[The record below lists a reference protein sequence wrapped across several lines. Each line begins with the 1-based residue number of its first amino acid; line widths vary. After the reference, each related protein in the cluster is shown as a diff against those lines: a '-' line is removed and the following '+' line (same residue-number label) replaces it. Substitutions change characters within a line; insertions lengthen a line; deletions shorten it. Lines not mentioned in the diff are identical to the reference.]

1 LSSANADNWAVAR
14 NALSGYGAWIV
25 NLTIGLLTT
34 PVLLHAL
41 GVEAFGAWTVAL
53 ATAGYVGTVELGLG
67 IATVRRLAAGLATRD
82 VSEASTV
89 ASSARVTYW
98 ALASVGTV
106 VLGGLVLLPGLF
118 KGTTDVSSAELR
130 LTVFIL
136 GIGYLA
142 TLATSVYSAIAI
154 GAGRVDL
161 STVVGTI
168 FRLAT
173 AAAQVIVVLAFDSLT
188 LLAIATAAGT
198 VLGMVAVR
206 TMSRRVF
213 AEIEV
218 RISLARRTVCRE
230 LVSSGWRNAMI
241 GITSAVAIQSDVL
254 VVGFLLGASE
264 AAAYGIAVRGS
275 VMVGDLAFRATDV
288 LVPTFAHTSTVEDH
302 ERSVAA
308 LHESAFI
315 ARAILIPAFIA
326 FLFFGNQ
333 LLDVWLGH
341 APGHAK
347 TVLVLLVACA
357 IVAAPGHSCL
367 VLLTG
372 MNRLRFL
379 IVGLSI
385 AAVGNLGL
393 SVLLTW
399 KIGIVGPA
407 LGSLVAFVVFNLTVL
422 PRHVAAMLGVSSLR
436 LAAAGVRDLAVPAVS
451 AALVGLSARL
461 ILDWST
467 PHEGL
472 LGSLVIGTVYLAVL
486 TLVLPRARRERY
498 RRVLGGVARAGFS

>member
-1 LSSANADNWAVAR
+1 MNSANADNWAVAR

-41 GVEAFGAWTVAL
+41 GIEAFGAWTVAL
-53 ATAGYVGTVELGLG
+53 ATAGYIGMVELGLG
-67 IATVRRLAAGLATRD
+67 IATVRRLAAALATGD

-89 ASSARVTYW
+89 AASARATYW
-98 ALASVGTV
+98 ALAAIGTFG
-106 VLGGLVLLPGLF
+106 LAGLVLLPGLF

-136 GIGYLA
+136 GMGYLA
-142 TLATSVYSAIAI
+142 ALATSVYSTIAI
-154 GAGRVDL
+154 GAGRADL

-168 FRLAT
+168 FRIVT
-173 AAAQVIVVLAFDSLT
+173 AAAQVIVVLAFDSVA
-188 LLAIATAAGT
+188 LLALATAAGT
-198 VLGMVAVR
+198 VLGTLAVR

-213 AEIEV
+213 AEIDLHV
-218 RISLARRTVCRE
+218 SGARRTVCRE

-288 LVPTFAHTSTVEDH
+288 LVPTFSHTSAVEDD

-326 FLFFGNQ
+326 FLLFGNQ

-341 APGHAK
+341 APEHAK
-347 TVLVLLVACA
+347 TVLVLLVVCG

-372 MNRLRFL
+372 MNRLTFL

-385 AAVGNLGL
+385 AAVGNLAL

-407 LGSLVAFVVFNLTVL
+407 LGTLVAFVVFNLTLL
-422 PRHVAAMLGVSSLR
+422 PRHVASMLGISWLR
-436 LAAAGVRDLAVPAVS
+436 LSAAGVRDLAAPAAS

-467 PHEGL
+467 PKEGFI
-472 LGSLVIGTVYLAVL
+472 GSLVIGIVYLAVL
-486 TLVLPRARRERY
+486 ALVLPRARRDRY